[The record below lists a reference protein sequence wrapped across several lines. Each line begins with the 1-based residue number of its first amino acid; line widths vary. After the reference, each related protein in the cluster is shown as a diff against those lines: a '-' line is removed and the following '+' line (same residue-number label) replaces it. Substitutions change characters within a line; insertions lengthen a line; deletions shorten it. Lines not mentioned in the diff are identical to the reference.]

1 MLVPGRI
8 YPGTQ
13 IDLDITFRT
22 EAGTLA
28 DPETVALKL
37 YSEQGDS
44 TQTFTYG
51 TSAELTRASVG
62 VYSCAVTPT
71 HGGRWHYR
79 WETTGTGSNFAIEDN
94 FIVKI
99 SPFVGQPY
107 NRPREYT

>member
-13 IDLDITFRT
+13 IDLDIAFRT
-22 EAGTLA
+22 EGGILT
-28 DPETVALKL
+28 DPATVILKL
-37 YSEQGDS
+37 YSEQGDA

-51 TSAELTRASVG
+51 TSPELTRASVG
-62 VYSCAVTPT
+62 IYSCAVTPS